1 MSAATEQLKHKMAY
15 VAIGEFKPGMFSKAQ
30 ELYEKAV
37 STYKEG
43 FKGSFLLNKTGTD
56 EGIAI
61 IMWNDASD
69 MADNESEI
77 YRELLEQMNK
87 LFVKPP
93 VTDFYEICSEIGG
106 YC

>member
-1 MSAATEQLKHKMAY
+1 MSASTEMLKHKTAY
-15 VAIGEFKPGMFSKAQ
+15 VAIGEFKPGMFTKAQ

-37 STYKEG
+37 SNYSQG

-61 IMWNDASD
+61 IMWDDASD
-69 MADNESEI
+69 MPDSQHDVH
-77 YRELLEQMNK
+77 REFLEQMNK

-93 VTDFYEICSEIGG
+93 VTDFYEICSEIRAQ
-106 YC
+106 